1 MAIPVARS
9 NPPISLIATDAIR
22 AAQSEA
28 GAHTVTRTFFTM
40 GTVANFVLV
49 GGTEDM
55 LDDLVRNAGFLQ
67 SLWSR
72 FLPESDI
79 TRLNN
84 AEGTPVK
91 VNPLTAKLV
100 SEMLAARVIT
110 DGEYDPTILPK
121 LLAEGY
127 AASRVNPSNITVLPA
142 SARWPIETTGTT
154 IQDDIVTLPI
164 GVTLDSGGIG
174 KGIAA
179 DVLATMALE
188 QGALGVLAEIG
199 GDVRIGGTPPDGGH
213 WRIDIEDPFV
223 ESGSIARVNLVDGAV
238 ATSSTLKRTWDIDGR
253 PANHLIDVHTGQSME
268 SDVVT
273 VSVIA
278 VSAGIAE
285 VITKAGFTRPDFLTW
300 APTLGAAA
308 FVVYR
313 DGTTAQTVNWK
324 DYT

>member
-1 MAIPVARS
+1 
-9 NPPISLIATDAIR
+9 
-22 AAQSEA
+22 
-28 GAHTVTRTFFTM
+28 M
-40 GTVANFVLV
+40 GTIANLVLV

-55 LDDLVRNAGFLQ
+55 LDDLVRTAEFLQ

-72 FLPESDI
+72 FLPESDV

-84 AEGTPVK
+84 AEGSPVT
-91 VNPLTAKLV
+91 VNPLSAKLV
-100 SEMLAARVIT
+100 SEMMAARTLT

-127 AASRVNPSNITVLPA
+127 VASRVNPSNITVLPA
-142 SARWPIETTGTT
+142 SARWPIDMTGTT

-164 GVTLDSGGIG
+164 GVTLDPGGIG

-179 DVLATMALE
+179 DILANMALE
-188 QGALGVLAEIG
+188 QGALGILVEIG
-199 GDVRIGGTPPDGGH
+199 GDVRIGGTPPDGSQ

-223 ESGSIARVNLVDGAV
+223 ESQSIARVNLVDGAV
-238 ATSSTLKRTWDIDGR
+238 ATSSTLKRTWDNDGR
-253 PANHLIDVHTGQSME
+253 TANHLIDVHTGQSMV

-285 VITKAGFTRPDFLTW
+285 VIAKAGFTRHDFLTW

-313 DGTTAQTVNWK
+313 EGSTAQTINWK
-324 DYT
+324 DYS

>member
-1 MAIPVARS
+1 
-9 NPPISLIATDAIR
+9 
-22 AAQSEA
+22 
-28 GAHTVTRTFFTM
+28 M
-40 GTVANFVLV
+40 GTVANLVLV
-49 GGTEDM
+49 GGTEEM
-55 LDDLVRNAGFLQ
+55 LDELVRTADFLQ

-72 FLPESDI
+72 FLPDSDI

-84 AEGTPVK
+84 AEGVAVA

-100 SEMLAARVIT
+100 SEMLAARTLT
-110 DGEYDPTILPK
+110 DGKYDPTILPK

-127 AASRVNPSNITVLPA
+127 AASRVNPSNVTVLPA

-154 IQDDIVTLPI
+154 IQDNIVTLPI

-188 QGALGVLAEIG
+188 QGALGILAEIG
-199 GDVRIGGTPPDGGH
+199 GDIRIAGTPPDGSH

-223 ESGSIARVNLVDGAV
+223 ESRPIARVNLIDGAV

-253 PANHLIDVHTGQSME
+253 TANHIIDAHTGLSMT

-273 VSVIA
+273 VSVVA
-278 VSAGIAE
+278 VSSGIAE
-285 VITKAGFTRPDFLTW
+285 VITKSGFTRRDFLTW

-308 FVVYR
+308 FLVYR
-313 DGTTAQTVNWK
+313 DGTTAQTANWK

>member
-1 MAIPVARS
+1 
-9 NPPISLIATDAIR
+9 
-22 AAQSEA
+22 
-28 GAHTVTRTFFTM
+28 M
-40 GTVANFVLV
+40 GTVANLVLV
-49 GGTEDM
+49 GGTEEM
-55 LDDLVRNAGFLQ
+55 LDELVRTADFLQ

-72 FLPESDI
+72 FLSDSDI

-84 AEGTPVK
+84 AEGVAVA

-100 SEMLAARVIT
+100 SEMLAARTLT

-127 AASRVNPSNITVLPA
+127 AASRVNPSNVTVLPP

-154 IQDDIVTLPI
+154 IQDNIVTLPI

-188 QGALGVLAEIG
+188 QGALGILAEIG
-199 GDVRIGGTPPDGGH
+199 GDIRIAGTPPDGSH

-223 ESGSIARVNLVDGAV
+223 ESRPIARVNLIDGAV

-253 PANHLIDVHTGQSME
+253 TANHIIDAHTGLSMT

-273 VSVIA
+273 VSVVA
-278 VSAGIAE
+278 VSSGIAE
-285 VITKAGFTRPDFLTW
+285 VITKSGFTRRDFLTW

-308 FVVYR
+308 FLVYR

>member
-1 MAIPVARS
+1 MALS
-9 NPPISLIATDAIR
+9 NEPHSSIASDAIR
-22 AAQSEA
+22 AAQGEG
-28 GAHTVTRTFFTM
+28 GAHTVSRSFFTM
-40 GTVANFVLV
+40 GTVANLVLV
-49 GGTEDM
+49 GGTEEM
-55 LDDLVRNAGFLQ
+55 LDDLVRTADFLQ

-72 FLPESDI
+72 FLPDSDI

-84 AEGTPVK
+84 AEGAPVA

-100 SEMLAARVIT
+100 SEMLAARALT

-127 AASRVNPSNITVLPA
+127 AASRVNPSNVTVLPA

-154 IQDDIVTLPI
+154 IQDNIVTLPI

-179 DVLATMALE
+179 DILATMALE
-188 QGALGVLAEIG
+188 RGALGILAEIG
-199 GDVRIGGTPPDGGH
+199 GDVRIGGTPPDGSH

-223 ESGSIARVNLVDGAV
+223 ESRPIARVNLIDGAV

-253 PANHLIDVHTGQSME
+253 TANHIIDAHTGLSMT

-273 VSVIA
+273 VSVVA
-278 VSAGIAE
+278 VSSGIAE
-285 VITKAGFTRPDFLTW
+285 VITKAGFTRRDFLTW

-308 FVVYR
+308 FLVYR
-313 DGTTAQTVNWK
+313 DGTTAQTANWK

>member
-1 MAIPVARS
+1 
-9 NPPISLIATDAIR
+9 
-22 AAQSEA
+22 
-28 GAHTVTRTFFTM
+28 M
-40 GTVANFVLV
+40 GTVANLVLV
-49 GGTEDM
+49 GGTEEM
-55 LDDLVRNAGFLQ
+55 LDELVRTADFLQ

-72 FLPESDI
+72 FLPDSDI

-84 AEGTPVK
+84 AEGVAVA

-100 SEMLAARVIT
+100 SEMLAARTLT

-127 AASRVNPSNITVLPA
+127 AASRVNSSNVTVLPA

-154 IQDDIVTLPI
+154 IQDNIVTLPI

-188 QGALGVLAEIG
+188 QGALGILAEIG
-199 GDVRIGGTPPDGGH
+199 GDIRIAGTPPDGSH

-223 ESGSIARVNLVDGAV
+223 ESRPIARVNLIDGAV

-253 PANHLIDVHTGQSME
+253 TANHIIDAHTGLSMT

-273 VSVIA
+273 VSVVA
-278 VSAGIAE
+278 VSSGIAE
-285 VITKAGFTRPDFLTW
+285 VITKAGFTRRDFLTW

-308 FVVYR
+308 FLVYR
-313 DGTTAQTVNWK
+313 DGTTAQTANWT

>member
-1 MAIPVARS
+1 
-9 NPPISLIATDAIR
+9 
-22 AAQSEA
+22 
-28 GAHTVTRTFFTM
+28 M
-40 GTVANFVLV
+40 GTVANLVLV
-49 GGTEDM
+49 GGTEEM
-55 LDDLVRNAGFLQ
+55 LDDLARTADFLQ

-72 FLPESDI
+72 FLPDSDI

-84 AEGTPVK
+84 AEGAAVA

-100 SEMLAARVIT
+100 SEMLAARTLT

-127 AASRVNPSNITVLPA
+127 AASRVNPSNVTVLPA

-154 IQDDIVTLPI
+154 IQDNIVTLPI

-179 DVLATMALE
+179 DILATMALE
-188 QGALGVLAEIG
+188 RGALGILAEIG
-199 GDVRIGGTPPDGGH
+199 GDVRIGGTPPDGSH

-223 ESGSIARVNLVDGAV
+223 ESRPIARVNLIDGAV

-253 PANHLIDVHTGQSME
+253 TANHIIDAHTGLSMT

-273 VSVIA
+273 VSVVA
-278 VSAGIAE
+278 VSSGIAE
-285 VITKAGFTRPDFLTW
+285 VITKAGFTRRDFLTW

-308 FVVYR
+308 FLVYR
-313 DGTTAQTVNWK
+313 DGTTAQTANWK

>member
-1 MAIPVARS
+1 
-9 NPPISLIATDAIR
+9 
-22 AAQSEA
+22 
-28 GAHTVTRTFFTM
+28 M
-40 GTVANFVLV
+40 GTLSNLVLV

-55 LDDLVRNAGFLQ
+55 LDDLVRTAEFLQ

-72 FLPESDI
+72 FLPESDV

-84 AEGTPVK
+84 AEGSPVT
-91 VNPLTAKLV
+91 VNPLSAKLV
-100 SEMLAARVIT
+100 SEMMAARTLT

-127 AASRVNPSNITVLPA
+127 AASRVNPSNITVLPP
-142 SARWPIETTGTT
+142 SARWPIDMTGTT

-164 GVTLDSGGIG
+164 GVTLDPGGIG

-179 DVLATMALE
+179 DILANMALE
-188 QGALGVLAEIG
+188 QGALGILVEIG
-199 GDVRIGGTPPDGGH
+199 GDVRIGGTPPDGSQ

-223 ESGSIARVNLVDGAV
+223 ESQSIARVNLVDGAV
-238 ATSSTLKRTWDIDGR
+238 ATSSTLKRTWDNDGR
-253 PANHLIDVHTGQSME
+253 TANHLIDVHTGQSMV

-285 VITKAGFTRPDFLTW
+285 VIAKAGFTRHDFLTW

-313 DGTTAQTVNWK
+313 QGSTAQTINWK
-324 DYT
+324 DYS

>member
-1 MAIPVARS
+1 
-9 NPPISLIATDAIR
+9 
-22 AAQSEA
+22 
-28 GAHTVTRTFFTM
+28 M

-84 AEGTPVK
+84 AEGAPVK

-154 IQDDIVTLPI
+154 IHDNIVTLPI

-174 KGIAA
+174 KGFAA

-188 QGALGVLAEIG
+188 QGALGILAEIG
-199 GDVRIGGTPPDGGH
+199 GDVRIGGTPPDCGH

-223 ESGSIARVNLVDGAV
+223 ESRSIARVNLVDGAV

-268 SDVVT
+268 SNVVT

-285 VITKAGFTRPDFLTW
+285 VITKAGFTRSDFLTW

>member
-1 MAIPVARS
+1 
-9 NPPISLIATDAIR
+9 
-22 AAQSEA
+22 
-28 GAHTVTRTFFTM
+28 M
-40 GTVANFVLV
+40 GTVANLVLV
-49 GGTEDM
+49 GGTEEM
-55 LDDLVRNAGFLQ
+55 LDELVRTADFLQ

-72 FLPESDI
+72 FLPDSDI

-84 AEGTPVK
+84 AEGVAVA

-100 SEMLAARVIT
+100 SEMLAARTLT

-127 AASRVNPSNITVLPA
+127 AASRVNPSNVTVRPA

-154 IQDDIVTLPI
+154 IQENIVTLPI

-188 QGALGVLAEIG
+188 QGALGILAEIG
-199 GDVRIGGTPPDGGH
+199 GDIRIAGTPPDGSH

-223 ESGSIARVNLVDGAV
+223 ESRSIARVNLIDGAV

-253 PANHLIDVHTGQSME
+253 TANHIIDAHTGLSRT

-273 VSVIA
+273 VSVVA
-278 VSAGIAE
+278 VSSGIAE
-285 VITKAGFTRPDFLTW
+285 VITKAGFTRRDFLTW

-308 FVVYR
+308 FLVYR
-313 DGTTAQTVNWK
+313 DGTTAQTANWR